1 MSADVGFTPGKLIEA
16 AQSIQPVAD
25 PFSQS
30 MSTFGEEISSLCEGV
45 NGPYVE
51 PLGNA
56 LTKWN
61 DSLRAL
67 YEDLGNLAEALV
79 SVEELF
85 GLCEENIIQA
95 MIDAGSGFSVD
106 DDNGSGITF
115 YHTLQQLSVASDG
128 GESE

>member
-16 AQSIQPVAD
+16 AQSIQPIAD

-45 NGPYVE
+45 NGPYIE

-56 LTKWN
+56 LSKWN
-61 DSLRAL
+61 DSLSAL
-67 YEDLGNLAEALV
+67 YEDLGNLADALV

-95 MIDAGSGFSVD
+95 VIDAGSGFSVD
-106 DDNGSGITF
+106 DDNGSGLTF
-115 YHTLQQLSVASDG
+115 YHTLQQLSVASDE